1 MRNPWSAFLLPRPP
15 PPATPGRARGPV
27 WCPVLP
33 PTVTIVTS
41 SPQRN
46 QKTVRIGELV
56 SKMETSDCNSP
67 LFFKVC
73 RRESEWRP
81 YWKVVILGKSLFSD
95 SVFRLQLYF
104 TDLRR
109 LRRWHLVKEWFFYN
123 SFITVTMF
131 LFSLFDRP
139 LYFMCFV
146 LTSLQRNPVAIW
158 VDYIAS
164 SMLCF
169 TVSDKAM

>member
-56 SKMETSDCNSP
+56 NQIETSGSNP
-67 LFFKVC
+67 HFFFKVYSE
-73 RRESEWRP
+73 ESEWRP
-81 YWKVVILGKSLFSD
+81 YWKVVILGKSWFSD

-123 SFITVTMF
+123 SFITITMF

-146 LTSLQRNPVAIW
+146 WHHCKEIQWQFEWT
-158 VDYIAS
+158 IAS